1 MTISFPWTFLQVRL
15 LSHVSLC
22 DLVKLRLSFLFDA
35 VSPPPS
41 PVAIKNVTPFSFFFV
56 KKNKKIS
63 VGTLRMHLHMI
74 VVVHF

>member
-1 MTISFPWTFLQVRL
+1 
-15 LSHVSLC
+15 
-22 DLVKLRLSFLFDA
+22 LFDA